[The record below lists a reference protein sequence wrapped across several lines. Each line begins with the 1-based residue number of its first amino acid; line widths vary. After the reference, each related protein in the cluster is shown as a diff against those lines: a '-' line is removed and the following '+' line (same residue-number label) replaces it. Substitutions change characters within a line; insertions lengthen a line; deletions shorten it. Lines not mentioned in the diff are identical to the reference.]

1 MSYIGLGV
9 FHDAISAYDFLQ
21 SYASDSKGLQALGG
35 DIDKTSRAFRSAR
48 DRFSRERRTIEA
60 DMSRGG
66 CERDDSLEF
75 LC

>member
-21 SYASDSKGLQALGG
+21 SYSSDSKGLKTLGG
-35 DIDKTSRAFRSAR
+35 DIDKTVRAFRSAR
-48 DRFSRERRTIEA
+48 ERFNRERRAIEA

-66 CERDDSLEF
+66 CGMDNSLEF
-75 LC
+75 LH